1 MLKKLQV
8 RMFFN
13 IFYVFL
19 LICTLINSTLVFRGM
34 QNALRVCLETM
45 IPSLYAMMIL
55 SELFIESNFC
65 NTLGRFL
72 KIPGKY
78 LFRCSG
84 QVLAVFLFSQT
95 AGYPVGTRMLVL
107 MEERGQLTKKQA
119 SLLSGVCFAGGPV
132 FISSLFAEKKE
143 DAAAVFLAG
152 LLSNFVLFIIISRL
166 TNIRCEKNTDKADS
180 AAKTPSELITDS
192 VIQSGKA
199 VLKICAMIIMFGGF
213 MSLCEMPVFGFLTEN
228 LYGKALAGFLEISRI
243 TTFFPCSYETLPI
256 IGAAL
261 SFGGVCVLLQLSA
274 ITKGKIHIG
283 YVLLIRIA
291 AAFITWILLFLRCK
305 FLPVRSEEAFA
316 SFSAV
321 NSRAYINSPLPSVL
335 LIIMTFMLIF
345 SAESKN
351 QHK

>member
-1 MLKKLQV
+1 MVKKMQGSI
-8 RMFFN
+8 FFTA
-13 IFYVFL
+13 FYLVL
-19 LICTLINSTLVFRGM
+19 LICTLTNSTLVFHGM
-34 QNALRVCLETM
+34 QNAVRVCLETM

-55 SELFIESNFC
+55 SELFIAGKFC
-65 NTLGRFL
+65 NAFGKFL

-107 MEERGQLTKKQA
+107 MEEKGQLTKKQA
-119 SLLSGVCFAGGPV
+119 SVLSGVCFGGGPV

-152 LLSNFVLFIIISRL
+152 LLANLFLFIIISRF
-166 TNIRCEKNTDKADS
+166 TGTCCKKSINKIDS
-180 AAKTPSELITDS
+180 TAKSPSELITDS

-213 MSLCEMPVFGFLTEN
+213 LSLSDLPVFRFLTEN
-228 LYGKALAGFLEISRI
+228 LYGKAAFGFLEISRI
-243 TTFFPCSYETLPI
+243 TALFPCSYEALPI

-261 SFGGVCVLLQLSA
+261 SFGGICVLLQLSA
-274 ITKGKIHIG
+274 ITKGKINIG
-283 YVLLIRIA
+283 YVLIIRIT
-291 AAFITWILLFLRCK
+291 AAFITWILLFLRCI
-305 FLPVRSEEAFA
+305 FLPVRSEDAFA

-321 NSRAYINSPLPSVL
+321 NSQTGSHSPLPSVL
-335 LIIMTFMLIF
+335 LIIMTLMLIV
-345 SAESKN
+345 SAENKN
-351 QHK
+351 LHK